1 MELINGHPPPPL
13 KGGGVRCSLVV
24 RCYACL
30 MADNP
35 ALCRHGTWPS
45 SSLVDGRFERLLR
58 AETDALE
65 HLAVRLFEAE
75 TEAALARGGSE
86 LPSRTGPSSS
96 VEGVLGRDGRM
107 WDAECQSLR
116 ETREKAFKSLRAT
129 VIDLEEDLGLRSK
142 RKGRRDKFGRLA
154 ILSSG
159 ES

>member
-1 MELINGHPPPPL
+1 MSDAPWSL
-13 KGGGVRCSLVV
+13 GVTLVSWLTTRRSV
-24 RCYACL
+24 
-30 MADNP
+30 
-35 ALCRHGTWPS
+35 
-45 SSLVDGRFERLLR
+45 VDGRFERLLR

>member
-1 MELINGHPPPPL
+1 
-13 KGGGVRCSLVV
+13 
-24 RCYACL
+24 

-58 AETDALE
+58 AETDELE